1 MTQAGT
7 RSPLSGGRT
16 DIGALTFIDTSAV
29 IAILAREGDAAHF
42 SQKIAEAS
50 RPISAGHV
58 LIEASMRLASILR
71 VESEAAE
78 AAVLEAFAEA
88 RVEFVPIDL
97 AVAESAVSAFAR
109 FGRGRGGKA
118 QLNFGDCRLRV
129 RPRPR
134 RFALVQGED
143 FAATDALRA

>member
-16 DIGALTFIDTSAV
+16 DIGTLTFIDTSAV

-42 SQKIAEAS
+42 AQKITEVS

-71 VESEAAE
+71 VEPEVAKAAAPE
-78 AAVLEAFAEA
+78 
-88 RVEFVPIDL
+88 RRSGKPEFVPIDL

-109 FGRGRGGKA
+109 FGRGRGGLCHPQRSPGNGPHA
-118 QLNFGDCRLRV
+118 R
-129 RPRPR
+129 
-134 RFALVQGED
+134 
-143 FAATDALRA
+143 